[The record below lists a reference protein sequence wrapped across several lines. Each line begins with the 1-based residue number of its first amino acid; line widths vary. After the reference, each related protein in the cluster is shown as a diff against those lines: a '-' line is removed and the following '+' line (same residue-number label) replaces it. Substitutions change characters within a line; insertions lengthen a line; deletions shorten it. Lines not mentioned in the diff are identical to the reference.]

1 MKMRSLALALCCAL
15 CFAFA
20 SPTWAGTIPV
30 TYTSDISII
39 FVPPNY
45 GAHASPYSYFAFTV
59 AGAAGGGNASSA
71 GGGGAVIRGYV
82 GLLEGDVL
90 EMYFSPVGAY
100 GSSAGA
106 GGGGTEMYV
115 NGNPIAIA
123 AGGGGAGGSQSGKNG
138 NAGQAA
144 GSGSTSQG
152 TQAAGGGVGGTNGG
166 NASSGGSGGTGI
178 GSGFEWTTLYATGG
192 AANNGGGGGGG
203 GYNGGGGGAGGAG
216 GGGGSYVR
224 SSPYVLRVSGLAPN
238 SGAGYVTLSYVGQS
252 LPAPTP
258 EPSSMLLLATG
269 MAGGLGIVRRRI
281 RS

>member
-1 MKMRSLALALCCAL
+1 MKMRSFALSLCCAL
-15 CFAFA
+15 CFACA

-30 TYTSDISII
+30 TYTSDSSITFI
-39 FVPPNY
+39 PQNY
-45 GAHASPYSYFAFTV
+45 GAPGNVYSYFAFTV
-59 AGAAGGGNASSA
+59 AGAAGGGNASAA
-71 GGGGAVIRGYV
+71 GGGGAVIKGYLTLV
-82 GLLEGDVL
+82 AGDIL
-90 EMYFSPVGAY
+90 EMYFAPEGSY

-106 GGGGTEMYV
+106 GGGGTVIYI
-115 NGNPIAIA
+115 NGYPIVIA

-144 GSGSTSQG
+144 GNGTASQG
-152 TQAAGGGVGGTNGG
+152 NAGGSGGAGGTNGA
-166 NASSGGSGGTGI
+166 NAASGGYGGI
-178 GSGFEWTTLYATGG
+178 GLGGGEESWYPHATGG

-216 GGGGSYVR
+216 GGGGSYVQL
-224 SSPYVLRVSGLAPN
+224 SPYVLRVSSLAPN
-238 SGAGYVTLSYVGQS
+238 SGAGYVTLTYVGQS